1 MAQMADEPLSQLG
14 RRIRG
19 LFTALEATTDHLDLS
34 SLEIIDLAQRFDLWS
49 LNLGLHQDGH
59 ESLDYRFRD
68 APATCRFA
76 RFLLAELERNLQLS
90 MCFRIINSYD
100 TAASAIPLGSRGRV
114 PGHVYSK
121 QRFAS
126 VSRVSVLIVVSRAS
140 IPVDRGV
147 QPRPG

>member
-14 RRIRG
+14 RRICG

-49 LNLGLHQDGH
+49 LNLGLYQDGH

-90 MCFRIINSYD
+90 MCFRIINLM
-100 TAASAIPLGSRGRV
+100 IPRHRLYRWVVEGECQVTST
-114 PGHVYSK
+114 PSN
-121 QRFAS
+121 
-126 VSRVSVLIVVSRAS
+126 VLHRYLEY
-140 IPVDRGV
+140 
-147 QPRPG
+147 QC